1 MKPLESVL
9 DESPPPLPHR
19 WQCDSKFLSDLR
31 IGLSRIGFLT
41 STGQHDATA
50 QRECLC
56 RLGTP
61 RPSYKR
67 FPLGIRQNQFCFR
80 SCHDTLIPRSF
91 GPHARDDTDNKPAA
105 QGLTN
110 VFMTHNT
117 SLALKLFIT
126 DAIFDTKSFCQTR
139 SRITERVVA
148 GVNGKSVVD
157 NGSDHHG
164 RDVRFVLCKNG
175 CGGKRQCNRYQSRL
189 NATSNEL
196 CNLHVRLTSCVSG
209 EFEGCE
215 SKSRHS
221 SRRVERVDWLEVTSP
236 RSRR

>member
-1 MKPLESVL
+1 MGGILRQRLQGFHNDLLDLLIGDLSWGAGTGLIMKPLESVL

-31 IGLSRIGFLT
+31 IGLARIGFLT

-56 RLGTP
+56 GLGTP

-105 QGLTN
+105 QGLNN
-110 VFMTHNT
+110 VFLTHNT
-117 SLALKLFIT
+117 S
-126 DAIFDTKSFCQTR
+126 
-139 SRITERVVA
+139 V
-148 GVNGKSVVD
+148 
-157 NGSDHHG
+157 
-164 RDVRFVLCKNG
+164 
-175 CGGKRQCNRYQSRL
+175 
-189 NATSNEL
+189 
-196 CNLHVRLTSCVSG
+196 
-209 EFEGCE
+209 
-215 SKSRHS
+215 
-221 SRRVERVDWLEVTSP
+221 
-236 RSRR
+236 